1 MEGGGEEEDAVVGAE
16 GEVRGDE
23 ETIKVASIQTW
34 NLWRGAGALEEVGI
48 GGMVARRVME
58 EAGTGDMAGLIEV
71 VAKKEMAT
79 EEALAMEELG
89 RGVAIGTGTLE
100 AKTGVG
106 TRKGQGNERGTI
118 QGEQAVAPMR
128 QGVEKKEVMEDL
140 EEELNGMEGEIVLAG
155 CKVSSRKQGQG
166 VGQIVETASPR
177 KLSATRSGRSSR
189 RGSLLDS
196 SCFCAC
202 HSLKFISGTY
212 NISSAARVPYCYK
225 RT

>member
-1 MEGGGEEEDAVVGAE
+1 
-16 GEVRGDE
+16 
-23 ETIKVASIQTW
+23 
-34 NLWRGAGALEEVGI
+34 
-48 GGMVARRVME
+48 MVARRVMG
-58 EAGTGDMAGLIEV
+58 EAVTGDMAGLIEV

-79 EEALAMEELG
+79 EEALSMEELG

-100 AKTGVG
+100 AKTGL
-106 TRKGQGNERGTI
+106 GTI

-166 VGQIVETASPR
+166 VGQMEETASPR
-177 KLSATRSGRSSR
+177 RLSVTRSGRNNR

-202 HSLKFISGTY
+202 PSLKFI
-212 NISSAARVPYCYK
+212 
-225 RT
+225 